1 VLDSVTTAYLPRN
14 TRPQVASIT
23 LHPPGTVFQES
34 FPSVPGLAGFA
45 AGRPGPEV
53 GTNNGGGAP
62 ALGRAEYQPGL
73 LTVQWDGRD
82 EDGDELAY
90 TLSYR
95 REGDANWTTL
105 RAELEN
111 PLLVWDTT
119 SVPNGRYVLRVDAS
133 DAPSNAPAT
142 RLTGSLDS
150 EAFVLDNAP
159 PSIAIDAAVRDGD
172 RLRVRFTVR
181 DGDSAIA
188 SADFSLDGDRWQALY
203 PDDGIPDART
213 EVFTLEVEAAA
224 VSPLGVVVRARDRL
238 NNTATAVAV
247 PAP

>member
-1 VLDSVTTAYLPRN
+1 
-14 TRPQVASIT
+14 
-23 LHPPGTVFQES
+23 
-34 FPSVPGLAGFA
+34 
-45 AGRPGPEV
+45 
-53 GTNNGGGAP
+53 
-62 ALGRAEYQPGL
+62 
-73 LTVQWDGRD
+73 
-82 EDGDELAY
+82 
-90 TLSYR
+90 
-95 REGDANWTTL
+95 
-105 RAELEN
+105 
-111 PLLVWDTT
+111 
-119 SVPNGRYVLRVDAS
+119 VDAS